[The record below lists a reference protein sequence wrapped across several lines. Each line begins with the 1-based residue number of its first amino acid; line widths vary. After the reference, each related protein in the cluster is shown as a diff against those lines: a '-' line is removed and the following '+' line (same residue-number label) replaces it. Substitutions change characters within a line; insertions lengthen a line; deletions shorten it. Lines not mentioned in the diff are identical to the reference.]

1 MNHNRKRREAED
13 RERRR
18 REAAMKDAVPV
29 DPAALSPCNSYF
41 PPDFVERGYYLDLP
55 FTCASCGSDEVWTA
69 AQQQWWY
76 ETAKGSLYSGARL
89 CRRCRRDARLNKGK
103 AHPLQDF
110 NRWLALLR
118 DELEPT
124 LTAADWTPVV
134 GVGETRPGLLS
145 YDRNDVLVRFRW
157 DHGCHHTTLLL
168 ERRDG
173 RDAPFETLAQVECDS
188 RNMTH
193 QELQRRFDRLLT
205 DSRIA
210 LGLVEK
216 P

>member
-1 MNHNRKRREAED
+1 MNHNRKRREAAD

-18 REAAMKDAVPV
+18 REAAMKDAVLVAPT
-29 DPAALSPCNSYF
+29 ALSPCNSYL

-69 AQQQWWY
+69 AQQKWWY
-76 ETAKGSLYSGARL
+76 EVAKGSLYSGARL
-89 CRRCRRDARLNKGK
+89 CRQCRRDARLHKGK

-110 NRWLALLR
+110 RRWLVLIR
-118 DELEPT
+118 DELEPA
-124 LTAADWTPVV
+124 LLALGWTAVA
-134 GVGETRPGLLS
+134 GVGETRPELLS
-145 YDRNDVLVRFRW
+145 YDRNEVLLRFRW
-157 DHGCHHTTLLL
+157 DHGRRRSSLLL

-173 RDAPFETLAQVECDS
+173 RDAPFGTLAQVECDS
-188 RNMTH
+188 HNMTH
-193 QELQRRFDRLLT
+193 QELQRRFDRFLT
-205 DSRIA
+205 DARSA